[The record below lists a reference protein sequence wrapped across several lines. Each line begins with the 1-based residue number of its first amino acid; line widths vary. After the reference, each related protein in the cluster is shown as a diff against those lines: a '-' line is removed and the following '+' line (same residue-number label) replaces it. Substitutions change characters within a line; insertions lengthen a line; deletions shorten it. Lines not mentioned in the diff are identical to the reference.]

1 MSVQAEVRCHDQVSL
16 QAPLVHACV
25 KILELLVRKL
35 LLLLLLVLHGRLPRE
50 VHAPVTIEQVFEPLR
65 FVELPADGTR
75 RSKILKD
82 NVQPQYHVANACP
95 TVITVGRNRLVQ
107 RNASDASIQQQERGE
122 EKAARHEQPSRGH
135 PEGDPRP
142 RPILVHDPEAHQ
154 AHSEG
159 HQQDDE
165 QQQAPQPS
173 FRCCRTC
180 ACFVG
185 HHLGHRFQAK
195 CCSKV
200 IEAVPPSDFGA
211 KFFAECAR
219 IWRHVSAEHV
229 REQSQLWPVLLMHR
243 KSEHC

>member
-122 EKAARHEQPSRGH
+122 EKAARHEQ
-135 PEGDPRP
+135 
-142 RPILVHDPEAHQ
+142 Q
-154 AHSEG
+154 AVV
-159 HQQDDE
+159 
-165 QQQAPQPS
+165 
-173 FRCCRTC
+173 T
-180 ACFVG
+180 
-185 HHLGHRFQAK
+185 L
-195 CCSKV
+195 KV
-200 IEAVPPSDFGA
+200 ILGLVQYWYMTRRPTKRIARVTNKMMNSSKPHNQASAAAAHVLASSGTTWAIASKQNAVRRSSRLCHPATS
-211 KFFAECAR
+211 
-219 IWRHVSAEHV
+219 
-229 REQSQLWPVLLMHR
+229 EQSSSPNVQE
-243 KSEHC
+243 SGGT